1 MVILAIIIPKS
12 AFFNWHEMNE
22 ISGFNSQM
30 AGGVIS
36 PTNVLQ
42 FLNNG
47 NATWLW
53 SATEQDEESAS
64 VLC

>member
-1 MVILAIIIPKS
+1 
-12 AFFNWHEMNE
+12 MNE
-22 ISGFNSQM
+22 ISGFNSLM

-47 NATWLW
+47 NATWLL